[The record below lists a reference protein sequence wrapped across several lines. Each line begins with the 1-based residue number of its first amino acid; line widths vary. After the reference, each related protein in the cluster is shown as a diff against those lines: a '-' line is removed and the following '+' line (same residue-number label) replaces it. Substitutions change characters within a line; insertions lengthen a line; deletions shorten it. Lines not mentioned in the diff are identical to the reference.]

1 MTPEMRAKWGE
12 DLTLGRVTR
21 YDYNKAMREGG
32 MIDADR
38 TDVEIQKEL
47 DSEQDESIPI
57 TEGE

>member
-1 MTPEMRAKWGE
+1 MRAKWGE

-47 DSEQDESIPI
+47 DNEQDESIPI
-57 TEGE
+57 TDGE